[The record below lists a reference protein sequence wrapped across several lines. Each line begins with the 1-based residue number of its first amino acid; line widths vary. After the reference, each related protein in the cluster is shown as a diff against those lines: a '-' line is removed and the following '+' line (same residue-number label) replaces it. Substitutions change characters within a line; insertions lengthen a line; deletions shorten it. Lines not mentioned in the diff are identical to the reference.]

1 MRSGDKARTN
11 RMFRRRIYAQGF
23 TILAMLG
30 GSAYWESDRA
40 KRGQFDELTEE
51 KRRKE
56 KKDAW
61 IRELEVRDAEED
73 ELRRIRDNLVRGRT
87 AERVGL
93 SEGAARKA
101 EEDAMAARKRG
112 GAGGDGSGSGV
123 LSALEKGEGR
133 GEGSVLEA
141 VRGLWRR

>member
-40 KRGQFDELTEE
+40 KRGQFDELSEE

-56 KKDAW
+56 KRDAW
-61 IRELEVRDAEED
+61 IRELEVREEEEE
-73 ELRRIRDNLVRGRT
+73 ELRRLRDNLVRGRA
-87 AERVGL
+87 AERAGL
-93 SEGAARKA
+93 AEETARKVERAAREK
-101 EEDAMAARKRG
+101 
-112 GAGGDGSGSGV
+112 GDGNGSAGV
-123 LSALEKGEGR
+123 VRSVMEDGDREGPI
-133 GEGSVLEA
+133 LAA
-141 VRGLWRR
+141 VKGLWVRR

>member
-73 ELRRIRDNLVRGRT
+73 ELRRIRDNLVRGRA
-87 AERVGL
+87 AEQVGM

-101 EEDAMAARKRG
+101 EEEAMARKRSG
-112 GAGGDGSGSGV
+112 NGSGGGI
-123 LSALEKGEGR
+123 LSVLEKGEGR
-133 GEGSVLEA
+133 GDGPVLAA

>member
-40 KRGQFDELTEE
+40 KRGQVDELTEE

-73 ELRRIRDNLVRGRT
+73 ELRRIRDNLVRGRV
-87 AERVGL
+87 AEKVGL
-93 SEGAARKA
+93 SEEAARQAEEEAARK
-101 EEDAMAARKRG
+101 K
-112 GAGGDGSGSGV
+112 DGSGSGI
-123 LSALEKGEGR
+123 L
-133 GEGSVLEA
+133 SVLEMGEGKGDGPVLAA
-141 VRGLWRR
+141 VRGLWKR

>member
-61 IRELEVRDAEED
+61 IRELEVREQEEE
-73 ELRRIRDNLVRGRT
+73 ELRRMRDRMIQGRA
-87 AERVGL
+87 AEKVGL
-93 SEGAARKA
+93 AEGTARKA
-101 EEDAMAARKRG
+101 EADSKG
-112 GAGGDGSGSGV
+112 GPQS
-123 LSALEKGEGR
+123 KIQ
-133 GEGSVLEA
+133 SVLEA
-141 VRGLWRR
+141 GEGRMEGPIMMAVRNLWQAR

>member
-23 TILAMLG
+23 TILAMVG

-40 KRGQFDELTEE
+40 KRGQFDELSEE

-56 KKDAW
+56 KRDAW

-73 ELRRIRDNLVRGRT
+73 ELRRLRDNLVRGRA
-87 AERVGL
+87 AEKTGL
-93 SEGAARKA
+93 AEETARKT
-101 EEDAMAARKRG
+101 ELAAKEKESVGRVVR
-112 GAGGDGSGSGV
+112 
-123 LSALEKGEGR
+123 SALEAGDVEGP
-133 GEGSVLEA
+133 VMAA
-141 VRGLWRR
+141 VRGLWQRR